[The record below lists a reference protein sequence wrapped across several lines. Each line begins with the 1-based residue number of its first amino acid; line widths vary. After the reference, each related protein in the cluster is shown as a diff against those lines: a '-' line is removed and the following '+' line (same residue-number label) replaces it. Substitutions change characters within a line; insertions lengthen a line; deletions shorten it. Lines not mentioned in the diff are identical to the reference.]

1 MIDSLNQIIYFCS
14 THEDES
20 SVTSNDN
27 DDDDDDDDEIP
38 SDNVDYV
45 EEYTE
50 EGFPFLVHSCVY
62 NHVLLL

>member
-27 DDDDDDDDEIP
+27 DDDDDDDEIP